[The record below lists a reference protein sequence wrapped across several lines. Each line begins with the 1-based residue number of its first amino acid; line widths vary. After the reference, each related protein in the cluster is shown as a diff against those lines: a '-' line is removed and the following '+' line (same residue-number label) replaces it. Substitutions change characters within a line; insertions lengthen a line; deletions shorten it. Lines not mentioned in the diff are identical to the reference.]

1 MTDVFGHSTTP
12 TAAPLSAG
20 TAPTA
25 TYDRPGD
32 ESSAAHGAVHPEKVR
47 VEEPRRHPLTYAGL
61 ALSLL
66 ALLLSIIALS
76 RGGDG
81 VHKVRVGNNDC
92 VSVAQDTGPDALY
105 CRTAALP
112 GG

>member
-1 MTDVFGHSTTP
+1 MTDVFRDPATPSAAP
-12 TAAPLSAG
+12 TA
-20 TAPTA
+20 TTA
-25 TYDRPGD
+25 TYDRTGYEP
-32 ESSAAHGAVHPEKVR
+32 SAADPDTHPEKVR
-47 VEEPRRHPLTYAGL
+47 VEEPRRHPLTYAAL
-61 ALSLL
+61 TLSLL

-76 RGGDG
+76 RGGDP